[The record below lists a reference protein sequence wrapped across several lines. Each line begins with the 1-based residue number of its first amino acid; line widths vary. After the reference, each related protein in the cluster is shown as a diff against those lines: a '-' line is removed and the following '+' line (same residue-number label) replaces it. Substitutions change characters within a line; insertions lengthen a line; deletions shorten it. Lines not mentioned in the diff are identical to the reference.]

1 MTLRPDRPDRPHDP
15 IFRKVLF
22 VLSIVGFGMML
33 YPPLQIVLR
42 GPEARSDYYD
52 HILVIPFMSAA
63 LFYWRRKPIFADVLY
78 LPKFGIPL
86 ALSGVV
92 FYVVGFARLLPVSP
106 NILISWL
113 AFSSLLAFIGA
124 FVCLFGARAF
134 QKARFPL
141 FFLAFMIPLP
151 HVILEYFIYA
161 LQISSTE
168 VTDIL
173 FSLTGVPYFREGFLF
188 YFPGVAIEVAKEC
201 SGIRS
206 SLALVVTGVL
216 AAHLFLDRGWKQALL
231 ILSIFPITVFK
242 NGIRIMTLTL
252 LATYVDIRFL
262 TQSWLHHSGG
272 FVFYIPALALLG
284 FEIWALKRL
293 PHRPSIKPRHF
304 QTLFHSWPY

>member
-1 MTLRPDRPDRPHDP
+1 MTQRPDRPYDP
-15 IFRKVLF
+15 IFRKALF

-42 GPEARSDYYD
+42 GPGARSDYYD

-78 LPKFGIPL
+78 LPSFGIPIV
-86 ALSGVV
+86 LSGVV
-92 FYVVGFARLLPVSP
+92 FYIVGFARLLPVSP

-124 FVCLFGARAF
+124 FVCLFGAESFR
-134 QKARFPL
+134 KARFPL
-141 FFLAFMIPLP
+141 LFLAFMIPVP
-151 HVILEYFIYA
+151 HVVLEYFIYA

-173 FSLTGVPYFREGFLF
+173 FSLTGAPYFREGFLF

-206 SLALVVTGVL
+206 SLALIVTGVL
-216 AAHLFLDRGWKQALL
+216 AAHLFLDRGWKQVLL
-231 ILSIFPITVFK
+231 VLSVFPITVLK
-242 NGIRIMTLTL
+242 NGIRIVTLTM
-252 LATYVDIRFL
+252 LANYVDIRFL
-262 TQSWLHHSGG
+262 TKSWLHHSGG

-284 FEIWALKRL
+284 LEIWALRRWSR
-293 PHRPSIKPRHF
+293 RPSVKP
-304 QTLFHSWPY
+304 